1 MLAKN
6 EERKHDLRNTTVM
19 EVIIAI
25 IIVLLC
31 VILFK
36 DNNIKDFIKNEDL
49 LNQQVKDLKEENQ
62 KLRSEVLEL
71 KNILRDKNAEI
82 ELLQN
87 RLERRNPKKPGEPDE
102 DENKDEIIYNLE
114 KENILLKNK
123 ITELN
128 DIIKELQIEIT
139 LLKAQVENFGIDRSK
154 DDLLKRIKELEAEL
168 QNLRNKYGND
178 GKGGIDKPSCE
189 KDANGKVI
197 SIGTLKK
204 SSSDVIFNI
213 NPKISDNF
221 KSLPFV
227 KNLTASNRHSFSF
240 FLSNSRQIREHGFN
254 QSIPCVYYIE
264 LNQTEWTGSEL
275 QKIER
280 NNYKMRILK

>member
-123 ITELN
+123 IIELN

-168 QNLRNKYGND
+168 QKLKNKYGDD

-189 KDANGKVI
+189 KDANGKII

-204 SSSDVIFNI
+204 SGSDVIFKI
-213 NPKISDNF
+213 NPNVSTSF
-221 KSLPFV
+221 KELSFV
-227 KNLTASNRHSFSF
+227 QDLTRTYKYSFSY
-240 FLSNSRQIREHGFN
+240 FLSKSKQIRRFADD
-254 QSIPCVYYIE
+254 QKTPCVYFLTI
-264 LNQTEWTGSEL
+264 NQVEWSGSDL
-275 QKIER
+275 QKIE
-280 NNYKMRILK
+280 NYFYKINSR